1 MQSPFLSPLAII
13 LDLPDLVSR
22 LPPNSA
28 VVHHMRRNLGKKRN
42 ADPVINIIPYERYQ
56 NVSTKSTNVLYQH
69 ERSHFITQCQSH
81 NKLLLPSTTIFLKTR
96 EHNGSAGLSKE
107 AVRPSWAVPAACRRM
122 VVEKEHIQCRVS
134 ISINIYIYIGQCTYY
149 RLLQYIIVLQYV
161 YCMYI

>member
-134 ISINIYIYIGQCTYY
+134 ISTNIYIGQCTYY

>member
-1 MQSPFLSPLAII
+1 LAII

-96 EHNGSAGLSKE
+96 ENNGSAGLSKE

-134 ISINIYIYIGQCTYY
+134 ISINIYIY
-149 RLLQYIIVLQYV
+149 RS
-161 YCMYI
+161 MYIL